1 MSWLDPAIRVDASR
15 CVVVRAARAT
25 CRRCEE
31 ACPTEAIRLEGG
43 TPRLEMER
51 CLHCGLCL
59 TACPTGVF
67 RLEGLAWPDLIARL
81 ARHAEEGTLTLRCA
95 YARTEAEATFPCLG
109 VLDADALLALAAY
122 GLHRLTLRTADC
134 ETCPVKGGE
143 RLRAALDEAARRGS
157 GALEVAWERVEA
169 EAEVDLEAAL
179 RGLDNPWA
187 RKVDRRGFLRL
198 LGAGLGTAAA
208 RPLSPFLPEEGETG
222 ERRRAQL
229 PPTRLA
235 LLHAVTSVEEAPA
248 FPTYRIGESCDDCQD
263 ADALCVRFCPAEALQ
278 REREAGTIRFTLR
291 PERCLDCGL
300 CVDLCPRQA
309 IRRGEPAPG
318 GEPLP
323 LRTFEIMRCRRCG
336 RETIA
341 AEDGL
346 CPACRRESDLHAM
359 LRGWLTDSR

>member
-31 ACPTEAIRLEGG
+31 SCPAEAIRLEGG
-43 TPRLEMER
+43 TPRLDAER

-67 RLEGLAWPDLIARL
+67 RLEGLRWSGLLTCL
-81 ARHAEEGTLTLRCA
+81 ARHAEEGALTLRCA
-95 YARTEAEATFPCLG
+95 CAQAEAEATFPCLG
-109 VLDADALLALAAY
+109 MLDTDTLLALAAH
-122 GLHRLTLRTADC
+122 GIRRLTLRTADC
-134 ETCPVKGGE
+134 AACPLKGGE
-143 RLRAALDEAARRGS
+143 RLQAALEEAARRG
-157 GALEVAWERVEA
+157 GGTLDVALERVEA
-169 EAEVDLEAAL
+169 EAEVDLEAVL

-198 LGAGLGTAAA
+198 LGAGLGTAAT
-208 RPLSPFLPEEGETG
+208 RPLSPFLPEEDEAGEK
-222 ERRRAQL
+222 RRAQL

-263 ADALCVRFCPAEALQ
+263 SDALCIRFCPTEALQ
-278 REREAGTIRFTLR
+278 REHENGVIRFTLH
-291 PERCLDCGL
+291 PERCRDCGL
-300 CVDLCPRQA
+300 CADLCPRQA

-318 GEPLP
+318 GEPLL
-323 LRTFEIMRCRRCG
+323 LRTFATMRCRRCG
-336 RETIA
+336 REAIT

-359 LRGWLTDSR
+359 LRDWLTDSR